1 MVTST
6 TVTPALRVIRTEKE
20 INRPRVN
27 MMRHL
32 FLTLLLVWSGISVS
46 AQSATDTLGGE
57 VSFKTSQ
64 SIYVKFPSTKAIAVG
79 DTLFLLKEES
89 LIPAVLVKNTSS
101 TSCVG
106 VPLTDLPL
114 DKGVKIIAKV
124 KAAPAQTT
132 ADSTGVSSPLTNKI
146 EEITTTEP
154 VEKEEPKVI
163 TEKSDTK
170 GRLMA
175 AAYINFGENP
185 LSNKQRMRY
194 TLNFNSRRIGQ
205 TGLSA
210 EAYMSFRN
218 TLGEWQEV
226 QDNFKKAFKVYS
238 LALEYDFGKG
248 TRVWAGRKVN
258 FNISNIGAIDGVQAE
273 KKWKKATVG
282 AFAGSRPDLTDYGYN
297 PKLFQ
302 YGAYVGNLVEGKNGT
317 MQNTLAFVEQ
327 KYNGMTDR
335 RFAYFQHLNSMI
347 KRVSI
352 FTSFEFDLYQFL
364 NGQPKSTF
372 DITSIYFSL
381 RYRVSDKLSFF
392 GSYDAR
398 NNVIY
403 YESYKNFIDQLLEE
417 ETRQGFRFS
426 FNYRPWKKI
435 TIGSNAGY
443 RYQINNPGVSKN
455 LNTYVTVSRI
465 PGLQLA
471 ATASVLLIESA
482 YLNGTIYG
490 LRLSRDIIKGK
501 LFGELEF
508 RTVQYKYKNVEIP
521 LNQSIFGTNL
531 SWRISKLFSFSLNYE
546 GELQNKKVNSR
557 IYTNIIQRF

>member
-1 MVTST
+1 
-6 TVTPALRVIRTEKE
+6 
-20 INRPRVN
+20 

-32 FLTLLLVWSGISVS
+32 FFTLLLVWSGISVS
-46 AQSATDTLGGE
+46 AQAITDTLGGE

-64 SIYVKFPSTKAIAVG
+64 SIYVKFPNTKDIAIG
-79 DTLFLLKEES
+79 DTLFLKNEGKLV
-89 LIPAVLVKNTSS
+89 PAVLVKNISS

-106 VPLTDLPL
+106 SPLTDLPM
-114 DKGVKIIAKV
+114 DKGVKIIARV
-124 KAAPAQTT
+124 KAAAKPA
-132 ADSTGVSSPLTNKI
+132 AVDSSAVPTPLNIKL
-146 EEITTTEP
+146 EEITETTP
-154 VEKEEPKVI
+154 VTKEEPKVV

-170 GRLMA
+170 GRIMA

-210 EAYMSFRN
+210 EAYLSFRH
-218 TLGEWQEV
+218 TIDEWQEV

-248 TRVWAGRKVN
+248 MRVWGGRKVN
-258 FNISNIGAIDGVQAE
+258 FNISNIGAIDGLQAE
-273 KKWKKATVG
+273 KVWKKATVG
-282 AFAGSRPDLTDYGYN
+282 AFAGSRPDLSDYGFN

-302 YGAYVGNLVEGKNGT
+302 YGAYVGNVTQGKNGT

-335 RFAYFQHLNSMI
+335 RFVYFQHLNSMI
-347 KRVSI
+347 KHVSI
-352 FTSFEFDLYQFL
+352 FTSFEFDLYKLL
-364 NGQPKSTF
+364 NDQPTSTF
-372 DITSIYFSL
+372 DITSIYFSI
-381 RYRVSDKLSFF
+381 RYRASDKLSFF

-417 ETRQGFRFS
+417 ETRQGYRFS
-426 FNYRPWKKI
+426 FTYRPWKKI

-443 RYQINNPGVSKN
+443 RFQHNVPGASKN

-490 LRLSRDIIKGK
+490 IRLSRDIVKGK
-501 LFGELEF
+501 LFGELEY
-508 RTVQYKYKNVEIP
+508 RTVQYRYKNVENP

-546 GELQNKKVNSR
+546 GELQNQKVNSR

>member
-1 MVTST
+1 
-6 TVTPALRVIRTEKE
+6 
-20 INRPRVN
+20 
-27 MMRHL
+27 
-32 FLTLLLVWSGISVS
+32 
-46 AQSATDTLGGE
+46 
-57 VSFKTSQ
+57 
-64 SIYVKFPSTKAIAVG
+64 
-79 DTLFLLKEES
+79 
-89 LIPAVLVKNTSS
+89 
-101 TSCVG
+101 
-106 VPLTDLPL
+106 
-114 DKGVKIIAKV
+114 
-124 KAAPAQTT
+124 
-132 ADSTGVSSPLTNKI
+132 
-146 EEITTTEP
+146 
-154 VEKEEPKVI
+154 
-163 TEKSDTK
+163 
-170 GRLMA
+170 
-175 AAYINFGENP
+175 
-185 LSNKQRMRY
+185 
-194 TLNFNSRRIGQ
+194 
-205 TGLSA
+205 
-210 EAYMSFRN
+210 
-218 TLGEWQEV
+218 
-226 QDNFKKAFKVYS
+226 
-238 LALEYDFGKG
+238 
-248 TRVWAGRKVN
+248 
-258 FNISNIGAIDGVQAE
+258 
-273 KKWKKATVG
+273 
-282 AFAGSRPDLTDYGYN
+282 
-297 PKLFQ
+297 
-302 YGAYVGNLVEGKNGT
+302 
-317 MQNTLAFVEQ
+317 
-327 KYNGMTDR
+327 
-335 RFAYFQHLNSMI
+335 MI

-403 YESYKNFIDQLLEE
+403 YESYKNFIDQLLDE

-490 LRLSRDIIKGK
+490 IRLSRDIIKGK

-531 SWRISKLFSFSLNYE
+531 SWRISKLLSFSLNYE
-546 GELQNKKVNSR
+546 GELQNKNVNSR